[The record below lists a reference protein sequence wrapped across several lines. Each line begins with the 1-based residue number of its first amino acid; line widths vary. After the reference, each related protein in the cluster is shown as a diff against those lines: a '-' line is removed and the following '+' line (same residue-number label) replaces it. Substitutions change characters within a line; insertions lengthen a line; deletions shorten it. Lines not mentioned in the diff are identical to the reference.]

1 MALAIQCCILR
12 FLLFSS
18 KFRETFS
25 HVNLVIL
32 DLLFPVLLYIHIQNW
47 FEPNDLISEVNLY
60 CYYVESANVH

>member
-32 DLLFPVLLYIHIQNW
+32 DLLFPVLDAIRIQNYW
-47 FEPNDLISEVNLY
+47 TTNGIGNMYTHYRLCML
-60 CYYVESANVH
+60 